1 MMCTESKF
9 DFLLKFIQLYITI
22 ATAHAKYDKDK
33 LPELHFV
40 SRNQELRDCL
50 YSYKMNAPES
60 YPIKDLRSFFNKETK
75 PKLIQVLRL
84 IRRMFCLRFNQV

>member
-9 DFLLKFIQLYITI
+9 DFLLKFFQLYITI

-50 YSYKMNAPES
+50 
-60 YPIKDLRSFFNKETK
+60 
-75 PKLIQVLRL
+75 
-84 IRRMFCLRFNQV
+84 